1 MFITFGSIGLFTG
14 CSVTKTYKA
23 TYTHIHDFPTYQSRM
38 LPVDK
43 PSGKLRLQQEI
54 DYDVVVKSYVKDYGN
69 PDYIYVESRYK
80 IYAFYRSPE
89 KFVTFTRSIFKPQAA
104 DVKEVWAIPQMYK
117 KKMPPLEPTQK
128 GTIALPT
135 IKAVSPETNKAPLP
149 KPKVLN
155 KKTVSTEET
164 ASQDGMSQRSKE
176 IAAPKIDETSSLN
189 SMTAKSVTKKGR
201 NIKKVPEQGDA
212 EAQYNLGVRYAHG
225 QGVPQ
230 NYNEAF
236 KLFKKAAEQG
246 HALAQHGIGAMYI
259 NGSGVQQ
266 NNTKAFE
273 WYRKAATQGN
283 ANSQIVV
290 GIMHAHGQGVP
301 QNYDEAAKWYR
312 KAAKQGHALA
322 LLCLGTMYTNGSG
335 VPQDY
340 KQAAYY
346 YRKAAEQGD
355 AEAQYV
361 FGSMHVRGQGVPQNY
376 DEAAKWYQKA
386 AKQGHARAQSD
397 LGFIYGQGQGV
408 TRDYNMAA
416 KWSRKAA
423 EQGYA
428 PAQYNM
434 GFIYSTGQGVRQS
447 HTDAFNW
454 YTKAANQGNP
464 HAQCNLG
471 VAYANGQGVPID
483 FVKAYAWLSLSATQG
498 LDDSNKPLSMCAE
511 RMTSKQIAKA
521 KIMAKKLWNTINK

>member
-301 QNYDEAAKWYR
+301 QNYDEAAKWY
-312 KAAKQGHALA
+312 
-322 LLCLGTMYTNGSG
+322 
-335 VPQDY
+335 
-340 KQAAYY
+340 
-346 YRKAAEQGD
+346 
-355 AEAQYV
+355 
-361 FGSMHVRGQGVPQNY
+361 
-376 DEAAKWYQKA
+376 QKA